1 LTRAAKHRKSDFSA
15 PLTFEQSV
23 DVFYEQTLGWQLH
36 IADLIANGGAT
47 FDETDP
53 NGRGYEVLAIRH
65 SGFAMLHICLSYFEL
80 VGSLVAPKSKNL
92 TDKFKAGVREVLPS
106 LFNGSAD
113 DEKLLK
119 CLHKGARCGLYHL
132 GRTRSQVGLG
142 GDNVLTY
149 IAKSNQVVINP
160 SLFPVAL
167 KAHLKKF
174 RLELLN
180 PANVALRQEFQRCF
194 DNGFE

>member
-1 LTRAAKHRKSDFSA
+1 
-15 PLTFEQSV
+15 
-23 DVFYEQTLGWQLH
+23 
-36 IADLIANGGAT
+36 
-47 FDETDP
+47 
-53 NGRGYEVLAIRH
+53 
-65 SGFAMLHICLSYFEL
+65 